1 MKFKF
6 NKFKAFTL
14 SELMIML
21 SVLTVLLAAFAPVF
35 TVRYNNAT
43 SSEIWNEVPD
53 DEERDVYTDQ
63 TNKTI
68 SAQAF
73 IGITPSSATDV
84 LNAIK
89 YKDVNNNNHILYSK
103 VVIRPSESLT
113 GVSDRVQKQIQFRFD
128 GTPVGAL
135 FAGNDNMLLG
145 GNYQNILTSAI
156 GNTSFGIGTLNS
168 IQNGTGNTAL
178 GYNALYSLTSA
189 NYNTAIG
196 YSAGFGGSVGNTS
209 TGARPIPAINSGSNG
224 SNPTTYGNTLIGYNS
239 FTGGSSSYTTVV
251 GNTEAKDNQVYSRGS
266 YSTVVGNNS
275 APNIGN
281 HNVVVGDYSLTK
293 GTSSSTGNTAVGY
306 MALTGDKVGSY
317 NTAVGYSACSGVTGS
332 KKTCIGYA
340 SGSDTHSTSEH
351 EAKNKFLFTDDEE
364 RVFIGSR
371 LGSGYSEDSMG
382 GPAVLEVHNV
392 NSKHSMVPLGS
403 MGDSSVLI
411 NGNLIVRGQTYMTV
425 NESVRDSHPNSLVG
439 FFLVKGKGMR
449 DSYTFSGWDGRERD
463 VEVYEGCRGCRR
475 HAYSFGKSNCTCVM
489 ESKYSYDWTTH
500 GDGKTNI
507 QNNGCSVDYGTAY
520 TDANTGWKYAGSHDN
535 FNEAHRSAA
544 NSCCPYLVSDM
555 RLKNIGA
562 SFSAGLNEIKR
573 LNVYNYT
580 YKSDDTKA
588 PHVGVIAQDL
598 KRVFPTAVTKDDNG
612 YYQIRWDE
620 MFYAAINAVK
630 TLNTK
635 VESLANR
642 VITDQKRIATLKK
655 DNAQLE
661 QKLNSLSV
669 ELTELEKK
677 H

>member
-68 SAQAF
+68 AAQSF

-89 YKDVNNNNHILYSK
+89 DGSNHILYSK
-103 VVIRPSESLT
+103 VVIRPTENLT
-113 GVSDRVQKQIQFRFD
+113 GTSDRVQKQIQFRYD
-128 GTPVGAL
+128 GSPVGAL
-135 FAGNDNMLLG
+135 FAGNQNILLG
-145 GNYQNILTSAI
+145 GKYQDISTYAT
-156 GNTSFGIGTLNS
+156 GNTSFGLGTLNS
-168 IQNGTGNTAL
+168 LKNGTGNTAL

-189 NYNTAIG
+189 NYNTAVG

-209 TGARPIPAINSGSNG
+209 SGKRPIPAINSGA
-224 SNPTTYGNTLIGYNS
+224 TGNTLIGYNS

-251 GNTEAKDNQVYSRGS
+251 GNTKADGSQVYNRGS
-266 YSTVVGNNS
+266 YSTVVGNDS
-275 APNIGN
+275 APRIDMA
-281 HNVVVGDYSLTK
+281 NVVVGDSSMTK
-293 GTSSSTGNTAVGY
+293 AGSYSTGNTVVGTR
-306 MALTGDKVGSY
+306 ALTGNNVGAY
-317 NTAVGYSACSGVTGS
+317 NTAVGYGACSGITGS
-332 KKTCIGYA
+332 NKTCIGYN
-340 SGSDTHSTSEH
+340 SGSSVIGSDNE
-351 EAKNKFLFTDDEE
+351 FLLNDSYE
-364 RVFIGSR
+364 RVYI
-371 LGSGYSEDSMG
+371 G
-382 GPAVLEVHNV
+382 GPIVRVSGEDNPGGVSVLEVHNLYT
-392 NSKHSMVPLGS
+392 NRSTQPLGS
-403 MGDSSVLI
+403 LGDSSVLI

-425 NESVRDSHPNSLVG
+425 NDVIRNYHPRSLVG
-439 FFLVKGKGMR
+439 FFDMKAKGAWQT
-449 DSYTFSGWDGRERD
+449 SHVFSGWDGAERD

-475 HAYSFGKSNCTCVM
+475 HSYSFGKTNCTCVLD
-489 ESKYSYDWTTH
+489 SQYSYDWTTP
-500 GDGKTNI
+500 GEGKSNS
-507 QNNGCSVDYGTAY
+507 QNNGCSLSYGSAY
-520 TDANTGWKYAGSHDN
+520 TDANTGWRYVGNHDD
-535 FNEAHRSAA
+535 FNEAHKTSGS
-544 NSCCPYLVSDM
+544 SCCPNLVSDI
-555 RLKNIGA
+555 RLKNVGA
-562 SFSAGLNEIKR
+562 SFSAGLDEIKR
-573 LNVYNYT
+573 LNIYNYT

-588 PHVGVIAQDL
+588 PHVGVVAQDL
-598 KRVFPTAVTKDDNG
+598 KRVFPTAVSKDENG

-620 MFYAAINAVK
+620 IFYAAINAVK
-630 TLNTK
+630 TLDSK
-635 VESLANR
+635 VESLATR

-661 QKLNSLSV
+661 QKLNTLSA

>member
-68 SAQAF
+68 AAQSF

-89 YKDVNNNNHILYSK
+89 DGSNHILYSK
-103 VVIRPSESLT
+103 VVIRPTENLT
-113 GVSDRVQKQIQFRFD
+113 GTSDRVQKQIQFRYD
-128 GTPVGAL
+128 GSPVGAL
-135 FAGNDNMLLG
+135 FAGNQNILLG
-145 GNYQNILTSAI
+145 GKYQDIETSAT
-156 GNTSFGIGTLNS
+156 GNTSFGLGTLNS
-168 IQNGTGNTAL
+168 LKSGTGNTAL

-189 NYNTAIG
+189 NYNTAVG

-209 TGARPIPAINSGSNG
+209 SGKRPIPAIDSGE
-224 SNPTTYGNTLIGYNS
+224 TGNTLIGYNS
-239 FTGGSSSYTTVV
+239 FTGGLLHSYYTTVV
-251 GNTEAKDNQVYSRGS
+251 GNTTAEGSQVYYRGL
-266 YSTVVGNNS
+266 YSTVVGNDS
-275 APNIGN
+275 APNIGSA
-281 HNVVVGDYSLTK
+281 NVVVGDYTMTNADHNSR
-293 GTSSSTGNTAVGY
+293 GNTAVGTR
-306 MALTGDKVGSY
+306 ALIGDNVGSY
-317 NTAVGYSACSGVTGS
+317 NTAVGYGACSGVTGS
-332 KKTCIGYA
+332 YKTCIGYN
-340 SGSDTHSTSEH
+340 SGSKAYGGDS
-351 EAKNKFLFTDDEE
+351 NKFLLNDSLE
-364 RVFIGSR
+364 RVYI
-371 LGSGYSEDSMG
+371 G
-382 GPAVLEVHNV
+382 GPVYQDSSANSLGGVSVLEVHNV
-392 NSKHSMVPLGS
+392 NKTGTFSPLEGAH
-403 MGDSSVLI
+403 GVSSVII
-411 NGNLIVRGQTYMTV
+411 NGNLIVRGQTFMTV
-425 NESVRDSHPNSLVG
+425 NNRIREHHKDSLVG
-439 FFLVKGKGMR
+439 FRAIQAKAGRKTVV
-449 DSYTFSGWDGRERD
+449 FSGWDGNERD
-463 VEVYEGCRGCRR
+463 FELSADCRGCRR
-475 HAYSFGKSNCTCVM
+475 RAYSEGRTNCTCVQ
-489 ESKYSYDWTTH
+489 ESITSYDWSTK
-500 GDGKTNI
+500 GSG
-507 QNNGCSVDYGTAY
+507 
-520 TDANTGWKYAGSHDN
+520 NTGNYCITDKGASYKDAHTGVTYTGHDYDRNDAHTTDGST
-535 FNEAHRSAA
+535 
-544 NSCCPYLVSDM
+544 CCPQLVSDM

-562 SFSAGLNEIKR
+562 SFSAGLNEIKH
-573 LNVYNYT
+573 LNIYNYT

-588 PHVGVIAQDL
+588 PHVGVVAQDL
-598 KRVFPTAVTKDDNG
+598 KRVFPTAVSKDENG

-630 TLNTK
+630 TLNSK

-661 QKLNSLSV
+661 QKLNTLSA

>member
-6 NKFKAFTL
+6 NKFKGFTL

-35 TVRYNNAT
+35 TVRYNNAS

-53 DEERDVYTDQ
+53 DENRDVYTDQ
-63 TNKTI
+63 TNKVI
-68 SAQAF
+68 AAQSF
-73 IGITPSSATDV
+73 IGITPSSGTDV

-89 YKDVNNNNHILYSK
+89 DGSNNILYSK
-103 VVIRPSESLT
+103 VVIRPTESLT
-113 GVSDRVQKQIQFRFD
+113 GLSDKVQKQIQFRFD

-135 FAGNDNMLLG
+135 FAGNENMLLG
-145 GNYQNILTSAI
+145 GKYQNILTSAK
-156 GNTSFGIGTLNS
+156 GNSSFGIGTLDS
-168 IQNGTGNTAL
+168 IESGIGNTAL

-189 NYNTAIG
+189 NYNTAVG

-209 TGARPIPAINSGSNG
+209 SGKRPIPAINSGA
-224 SNPTTYGNTLIGYNS
+224 TGNTLIGYNS
-239 FTGGSSSYTTVV
+239 FSGSSSSYTTVI

-275 APNIGN
+275 APRIGN
-281 HNVVVGDYSLTK
+281 YNVVMGYKSLTN
-293 GTSSSTGNTAVGY
+293 GTSSSTGNTVVGY

-317 NTAVGYSACSGVTGS
+317 NTAVGYRACSGVTGS
-332 KKTCIGYA
+332 NKTCIGYN
-340 SGSDTHSTSEH
+340 SGSQIYSMSDTS
-351 EAKNKFLFTDDEE
+351 AKNKFLLSDDIE
-364 RVFIGSR
+364 RVYIGGVPTGG
-371 LGSGYSEDSMG
+371 LFEDTMG
-382 GPAVLEVHNV
+382 GGAVLEVHNL
-392 NSKHSMVPLGS
+392 NSSHSMVPLGT

-411 NGNLIVRGQTYMTV
+411 NGNLIVRGQTYMSV
-425 NESVRDSHPNSLVG
+425 NSVVRDSHPFSLVG
-439 FFLVKGKGMR
+439 FFLVKGKGMKTSR
-449 DSYTFSGWDGRERD
+449 TFSGWDGRERD

-475 HAYSFGKSNCTCVM
+475 HAYSFGKTNCTCVM
-489 ESKYSYDWTTH
+489 ENKYSYDWTTH

-507 QNNGCSVDYGTAY
+507 QKNDCSLDYGTAY

-535 FNEAHRSAA
+535 FNEAHKSSGD
-544 NSCCPYLVSDM
+544 SCCPNLVSDM

-573 LNVYNYT
+573 LNIYNYT

-598 KRVFPTAVTKDDNG
+598 KRVFPTAVSKDENG

-630 TLNTK
+630 TLNSK

-642 VITDQKRIATLKK
+642 VVTDQKRIATLKK

-661 QKLNSLSV
+661 KKLESLSV